1 MAKQLNI
8 PKTSG
13 KGILT
18 ERMKTFV
25 KYWAQGDSI
34 RNASDRAGYKDKGG
48 QAFSV
53 LVKRPEI
60 LALYDKEKKAYEAA
74 AQMTRQKVMD
84 GLLEAVEMAKL
95 MAEPATM
102 VSGWREIG
110 KMCGYYEPTR
120 HTVDVNVQGNI
131 VMQRLDKLSDAEL
144 LKLIQSSGSEE
155 TSDGDDEGE
164 GMARVG
170 RNLARSQ
177 TTDG

>member
-1 MAKQLNI
+1 MGKQLNI
-8 PKTSG
+8 PRTSG
-13 KGILT
+13 KGIIT
-18 ERMKTFV
+18 PKMRTFV
-25 KYWAQGDSI
+25 RYWAQGDSI
-34 RNASDRAGYKDKGG
+34 INASNRAGYKDRGG

-60 LALYDKEKKAYEAA
+60 LALYDKEKKAYEEA
-74 AQMTRQKVMD
+74 AQMTRKKVMD
-84 GLLEAVEMAKL
+84 GLLEAVDMAKL

-144 LKLIQSSGSEE
+144 LKLIQSSSGEE
-155 TSDGDDEGE
+155 APDGDD
-164 GMARVG
+164 
-170 RNLARSQ
+170 
-177 TTDG
+177 D